1 MNEQQFPFAAV
12 TGQQNLKLA
21 LMLAAVNPGI
31 GGVLVSGPRGCAKS
45 TLARGLVDILPHTE
59 TDDETAPFVTLPLG
73 ASEEMLLGS
82 LDLQQVLSD
91 KQVSF
96 RPGLLSKA
104 HQGVLYVDEV
114 NLLND
119 HLVDQLLDVAASG
132 INRVERDGISHQHAA
147 SFLLLGTM
155 NPDEGAL
162 RPQLQDRFG
171 LAVHL
176 SNQYPVAERVE
187 IVRHREAFDADSEGF
202 CRLYE
207 ETQALLLVQIKT
219 ARKILPRVSCSDE
232 LRIVIAEACNAAGV
246 DGLRGDIVWFRA
258 AVAHAALQGRD
269 EVLPEDI
276 DAVAELV
283 LTHRRKNDQGDSGSQ
298 PPSDQDPDKGSDKS
312 SDKKPSEEQP
322 KQPPKP
328 PRNNGFKRPDD
339 SQRQTSEQHSSQ
351 QEQQDGSGNGEDSDQ
366 GKGQQSDW
374 GSMAPQA
381 YAAEQRI
388 DVTLPAQLDQTT
400 PLKGKAMTVQSA
412 SRQGKS
418 AAQSGSAKGSVL
430 TNRPDW
436 FATLSKSLGEWPP
449 QLVFKRKPEGRSQ
462 LHCLLLDTSAST
474 LAEGVFARAKG
485 AMVEIARRAYL
496 ERQQLAIFGFGNNK
510 VDNLLPQIRAPKELQ
525 RWLDNLSAGG
535 GTPMHQAFSHVAG
548 YLQQIQRQFPA
559 LEINTYV
566 LTDGRSQAQL
576 DDISLPGKTFWL
588 DTEQASVKRGRGEV
602 LAQQLR
608 AEYIAL

>member
-21 LMLAAVNPGI
+21 LMLAAVNPAI

-45 TLARGLVDILPHTE
+45 TLARGLVDILPHRE
-59 TDDETAPFVTLPLG
+59 TDDATAPFVTLPLG

-82 LDLQQVLSD
+82 LDLQQVLND

-132 INRVERDGISHQHAA
+132 VNRIERDGISHQHAA

-171 LAVHL
+171 LAVNL

-187 IVRHREAFDADSEGF
+187 IVRHREAFDADPQGF
-202 CRLYE
+202 CDTYR
-207 ETQALLLVQIKT
+207 ETQAELLAKIVT
-219 ARKILPRVSCSDE
+219 ARQILTQVTCSDA
-232 LRIVIAEACNAAGV
+232 LRIAIAEACNAAGV

-269 EVLPEDI
+269 AVSREDI
-276 DAVAELV
+276 EAVAELV
-283 LTHRRKNDQGDSGSQ
+283 LAHRRKNDGGQDTQ
-298 PPSDQDPDKGSDKS
+298 PPSP
-312 SDKKPSEEQP
+312 EQNTEQ
-322 KQPPKP
+322 QPPKP
-328 PRNNGFKRPDD
+328 PRNGGFKRPDD
-339 SQRQTSEQHSSQ
+339 SQRQPSEQSSQ
-351 QEQQDGSGNGEDSDQ
+351 QD
-366 GKGQQSDW
+366 QQSQSDKDQQGDW

-381 YAAEQRI
+381 YATDQAI
-388 DVTLPAQLDQTT
+388 DVALPAELDQAV
-400 PLKGKAMTVQSA
+400 PLKGKALAAPSA
-412 SRQGKS
+412 GRQGKT
-418 AAQSGSAKGSVL
+418 AAQNGSARGATK

-436 FATLSKSLGEWPP
+436 FATLGKSLGEWPP
-449 QLVFKRKPEGRSQ
+449 QLVFKRQPEGRSQ

-496 ERQQLAIFGFGNNK
+496 ERQQLAIFGFGNNR
-510 VDNLLPQIRAPKELQ
+510 VENLLPQIRAPKELQ

-535 GTPMHQAFSHVAG
+535 GTPMRQVFSHVAG

-559 LEINTYV
+559 LEIHTYV

-576 DDISLPGKTFWL
+576 TDISLPGKTFWL
-588 DTEQASVKRGRGEV
+588 DTEQASVKRGRGET

>member
-21 LMLAAVNPGI
+21 LMLAAVNPAI

-45 TLARGLVDILPHTE
+45 TLARGLVDILPHRE
-59 TDDETAPFVTLPLG
+59 TDDATAPFVTLPLG

-82 LDLQQVLSD
+82 LDLQQVLND

-132 INRVERDGISHQHAA
+132 VNRIERDGISHQHAA

-171 LAVHL
+171 LAVNL

-187 IVRHREAFDADSEGF
+187 IVRHREAFDADPEGF
-202 CRLYE
+202 CEQYRG
-207 ETQALLLVQIKT
+207 TQASLLAQIVT
-219 ARKILPRVSCSDE
+219 ARQILTNVTCSDE

-258 AVAHAALQGRD
+258 AVAHAALQGRNA
-269 EVLPEDI
+269 VIREDI

-283 LTHRRKNDQGDSGSQ
+283 LAHRRKDDGGHNSN
-298 PPSDQDPDKGSDKS
+298 PPPAEQNSDQ
-312 SDKKPSEEQP
+312 QP
-322 KQPPKP
+322 KLPPKP

-339 SQRQTSEQHSSQ
+339 SQRQSAEQSSQ
-351 QEQQDGSGNGEDSDQ
+351 QD
-366 GKGQQSDW
+366 QQSQSDKDQQGDW

-381 YAAEQRI
+381 YAADQQI
-388 DVTLPAQLDQTT
+388 DVALPAQLEQAV
-400 PLKGKAMTVQSA
+400 PLKGNTLAAPSA
-412 SRQGKS
+412 SRQGN
-418 AAQSGSAKGSVL
+418 AAAHSGAARGNTK

-436 FATLSKSLGEWPP
+436 FATLGKSLGEWPP
-449 QLVFKRKPEGRSQ
+449 QLVFKRQPEGRSQ

-496 ERQQLAIFGFGNNK
+496 ERQQLAIFGFGNNR
-510 VDNLLPQIRAPKELQ
+510 VENLLPQIRAPKELQ
-525 RWLDNLSAGG
+525 RWLENLSAGG
-535 GTPMHQAFSHVAG
+535 GTPMRQVFSHVAG
-548 YLQQIQRQFPA
+548 YLQQVQRQFPA
-559 LEINTYV
+559 LEIHTYV

-576 DDISLPGKTFWL
+576 NDISLPGKTFWL
-588 DTEQASVKRGRGEV
+588 DTEQASVKRGRGEA
-602 LAQQLR
+602 LAQQLH

>member
-1 MNEQQFPFAAV
+1 MTEQQFPFAAV
-12 TGQQNLKLA
+12 TGQQDLKLA
-21 LMLAAVNPGI
+21 LMLAAINPGI

-59 TDDETAPFVTLPLG
+59 EDDATAPFVTLPLG

-82 LDLQQVLSD
+82 LDLQQVLND

-132 INRVERDGISHQHAA
+132 VNRIERDGISHQHAA
-147 SFLLLGTM
+147 RFLLLGTM

-171 LAVHL
+171 LAVNL

-187 IVRHREAFDADSEGF
+187 IVRHREAFDADAQSF
-202 CRLYE
+202 CAQYQE
-207 ETQALLLVQIKT
+207 QQAQLLAQIKT
-219 ARKILPRVSCSDE
+219 ARQILGLVSCSDE
-232 LRIVIAEACNAAGV
+232 LRVMIAEACNAAGV

-258 AVAHAALQGRD
+258 AVAHAALQGRK
-269 EVLPEDI
+269 EVQQADV

-283 LTHRRKNDQGDSGSQ
+283 LAHRRKHDAPPPSQQQ
-298 PPSDQDPDKGSDKS
+298 PPQNP
-312 SDKKPSEEQP
+312 
-322 KQPPKP
+322 QPPK
-328 PRNNGFKRPDD
+328 NNGFKRPDD
-339 SQRQTSEQHSSQ
+339 SHRQDSSADKADDQ
-351 QEQQDGSGNGEDSDQ
+351 QQGSGQ
-366 GKGQQSDW
+366 GDW

-381 YAAEQRI
+381 YDTDASLEVA
-388 DVTLPAQLDQTT
+388 LPAKLDEATT
-400 PLKGKAMTVQSA
+400 LKGAKRGKAIQAQTA
-412 SRQGKS
+412 SRKGEVD
-418 AAQSGSAKGSVL
+418 AVSGVSKGTESS
-430 TNRPDW
+430 NRPDW

-449 QLVFKRKPEGRSQ
+449 QLVFKSKPKGRSQ

-525 RWLDNLSAGG
+525 RWLDNLTAGG
-535 GTPMHQAFSHVAG
+535 GTPMQQAFRHVAD
-548 YLQQIQRQFPA
+548 YLQQIQRQSPA

-576 DDISLPGKTFWL
+576 TDISLPGKTYWL
-588 DTEQASVKRGRGEV
+588 DTEQASVKRGRGEA
-602 LAQQLR
+602 LARQID